1 MEQIMTPSRML
12 LLLIAVAVAG
22 LLLGTTTPAL
32 AMGTSFSYQGSLEDG
47 GVPANGSYDFEFNLI
62 DSGGSTIAINRR
74 EDVEVV
80 QGVFTVALDYGSGVN
95 PFPGGFVRYL
105 EIGIRPADSTGPYEY
120 LSPLT
125 QIRPTPYAQR
135 AAQVSPAGIDEASLA
150 AGIVSTGKLANN
162 AVTTGKLDDDSV
174 SSAKM
179 ADGAVTSAKLASSA
193 VSNAKLAN
201 NAVNNAKVAANTL
214 TMSRHAGVF
223 FDGSIGS
230 LAVGAGACI
239 DFNIPISGAL
249 AGDFPLIALQ
259 PSSNLP
265 GSLSLTAVRVP
276 SNGVMELRACNA
288 GNSTASWNSLNLI
301 FMTLR

>member
-1 MEQIMTPSRML
+1 MMTRIRLFASVL
-12 LLLIAVAVAG
+12 LLAVWFAPI
-22 LLLGTTTPAL
+22 TPAL

-62 DSGGSTIAINRR
+62 DSGGSTIAINQR

-80 QGVFTVALDYGSGVN
+80 QGVFTVELNYGSL
-95 PFPGGFVRYL
+95 PTAFPGNFVRFL
-105 EIGIRPADSTGPYEY
+105 EIGIRPATSTGAYEY
-120 LSPLT
+120 LTPLT
-125 QIRPTPYAQR
+125 PIRPAPYALR
-135 AAQVSPAGIDEASLA
+135 AAQVSAGAIEEEGLASA
-150 AGIVSTGKLANN
+150 AVTANKIATNAVSTSKLLDAAVSSGKLA
-162 AVTTGKLDDDSV
+162 DS
-174 SSAKM
+174 
-179 ADGAVTSAKLASSA
+179 AVTSDKLANSA

-201 NAVNNAKVAANTL
+201 NAVTNAKVAANTL

-223 FDGSIGS
+223 FDGTIGS
-230 LAVGAGACI
+230 LTVGAGACI

-288 GNSTASWNSLNLI
+288 GNSSASWNSLNLI